1 MKFEETVKNSPAILT
16 EGAVI
21 ERLHRDIA
29 LELDPFIAHA
39 GLIYDETGKKFL
51 ETIYRQYMD
60 TGLTYKLPIIVSA
73 PTWRAN
79 PERIKRSIFQEHR
92 TINKDCVNFIAEIRK
107 DYASNSENIY
117 IGGLMACRGDAYRP
131 EEALSE
137 ADAKRFHTPQANAL
151 ADAAVDFIM
160 AATLPAV
167 SEALGMAAAIA
178 DFGVPYCLSFVIKR
192 NGAVLD
198 GSALH
203 KAIEKIDS
211 AIDPKPFFY
220 MVNCVHPEVFRQGIG
235 QEFKKSEFIKNR
247 LIGFQANTSSKSP
260 EELDGLDYLDTTDP
274 AEFAELMV
282 SLHNQFG
289 IQILGGCCGTDN
301 RHIEEIAKHISNC
314 YAGKGK

>member
-39 GLIYDETGKKFL
+39 GLIYDETGKKIL

-60 TGLTYKLPIIVSA
+60 TGLAYKLPIIVSA

-107 DYASNSENIY
+107 DYTSNSENIY
-117 IGGLMACRGDAYRP
+117 IGGLMACRGDAYRA

-198 GSALH
+198 GSPLH

-274 AEFAELMV
+274 AEFAESMV

-314 YAGKGK
+314 YAGKGE